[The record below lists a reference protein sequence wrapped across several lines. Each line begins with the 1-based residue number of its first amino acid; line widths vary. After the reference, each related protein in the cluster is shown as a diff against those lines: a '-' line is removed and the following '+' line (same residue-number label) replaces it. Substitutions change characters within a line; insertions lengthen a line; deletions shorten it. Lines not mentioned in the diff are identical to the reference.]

1 VYGRFTL
8 CGVAESPRLQRLN
21 EKGPT
26 VNSSPAASGYFA
38 EPPLSPGVGE
48 PSNQPIPLIRTVDPP
63 PVAAPAPPPPPL
75 APAPTPPP
83 LAEARPA
90 PAAPAAAPAAAP
102 LEALLLRFRLV
113 TPDQM
118 ATAMR
123 EETETAKNLA
133 TIVVEKGWVSPEDLA
148 SVQAYADSRSTQPAA
163 PAEAAP
169 APAPAPAPVVDAAPA
184 FEPAP
189 VAEPAPVFEPA
200 PVVEP
205 APAFAP
211 VAQAP
216 AAVAPEPVAQPLAPP
231 PAPEIAPP
239 PAPGATA
246 TRVLVRLT
254 TGERV
259 DCGTFEDRQSAHTRA
274 RELMRE
280 LREDGEWPFVA
291 GRFVRPDAVV
301 SIDLEIF
308 AR

>member
-1 VYGRFTL
+1 MN
-8 CGVAESPRLQRLN
+8 P
-21 EKGPT
+21 
-26 VNSSPAASGYFA
+26 SPAASGYFA
-38 EPPLSPGVGE
+38 EPPLSPGAGE
-48 PSNQPIPLIRTVDPP
+48 PVEQPIPLIRTVDPP
-63 PVAAPAPPPPPL
+63 PVAAAPPPPP
-75 APAPTPPP
+75 APAP
-83 LAEARPA
+83 APA
-90 PAAPAAAPAAAP
+90 PAVAAVAGPAGPMATP

-123 EETETAKNLA
+123 EETETGKELA

-148 SVQAYADSRSTQPAA
+148 SVQAYAESRSAQ
-163 PAEAAP
+163 AP
-169 APAPAPAPVVDAAPA
+169 APPPAAAAPAPA

-189 VAEPAPVFEPA
+189 VLEPA

-205 APAFAP
+205 ARAVEPVPLIEP

-216 AAVAPEPVAQPLAPP
+216 VAVASEPAAQPFTPPLAQEPGLPP
-231 PAPEIAPP
+231 SPAS
-239 PAPGATA
+239 TV

-259 DCGTFEDRQSAHTRA
+259 DCGSFEDRQSAHTRA

-291 GRFVRPDAVV
+291 GRFVRPEAVV
-301 SIDLEIF
+301 SIDLDIV